1 MYCVRFAGMKVKL
14 KLRDPKRKKSVW
26 VRERERDREGLV
38 PKALY
43 QKMLVLEEMSH
54 FS

>member
-1 MYCVRFAGMKVKL
+1 MKVKL
-14 KLRDPKRKKSVW
+14 KLRDPKRKKS

>member
-1 MYCVRFAGMKVKL
+1 MKVKL
-14 KLRDPKRKKSVW
+14 KLRDPKRKKSV
-26 VRERERDREGLV
+26 RERDREGLV

-43 QKMLVLEEMSH
+43 QKMLVLEEMSY